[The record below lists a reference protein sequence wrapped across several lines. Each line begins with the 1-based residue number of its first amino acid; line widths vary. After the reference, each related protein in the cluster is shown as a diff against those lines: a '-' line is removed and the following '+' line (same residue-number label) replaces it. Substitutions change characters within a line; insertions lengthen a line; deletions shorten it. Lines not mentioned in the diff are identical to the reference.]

1 MLRLSPERVRPHGCL
16 AKDVSDEMEVGLKS
30 MRWQR
35 CAGGLL
41 AVLMALA
48 LAGCGSTGTTDDKM
62 GNLLVSPGK
71 YRLYDCAQLDDAA
84 KPSVARER
92 ELKGLIAEAGHGVSG
107 DLVAAAAY
115 KPEYYQVHGELNEM
129 RARAVELNCKT
140 IPGES
145 VPEADGSLDG
155 VARARR

>member
-1 MLRLSPERVRPHGCL
+1 
-16 AKDVSDEMEVGLKS
+16 MEAGLKS
-30 MRWQR
+30 MAWQR
-35 CAGGLL
+35 RGVWLL
-41 AVLMALA
+41 AALMAVG
-48 LAGCGSTGTTDDKM
+48 LAGCGSIGTADDKM
-62 GNLLVSPGK
+62 GNLLVAPGK

-92 ELKGLIAEAGHGVSG
+92 ELKGLIAEAGHGLSG

-140 IPGES
+140 MPGES